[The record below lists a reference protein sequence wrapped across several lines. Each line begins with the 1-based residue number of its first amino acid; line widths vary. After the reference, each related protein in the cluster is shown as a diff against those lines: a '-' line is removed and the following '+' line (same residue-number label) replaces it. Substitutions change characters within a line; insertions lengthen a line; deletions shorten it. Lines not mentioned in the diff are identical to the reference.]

1 MPARKKEETAEEAK
15 ELLQQEEQK
24 APEEPEAPE
33 KQEEQEETEK
43 QEEQKAP
50 EEPEKKTGRLVATR
64 PILYQGRQF
73 QTGEQLPN
81 YDSSMVEAW
90 IKYGSAKFE

>member
-15 ELLQQEEQK
+15 ELLQPEEQK
-24 APEEPEAPE
+24 APEEPEEQKEPE
-33 KQEEQEETEK
+33 KP
-43 QEEQKAP
+43 EEQKAP
-50 EEPEKKTGRLVATR
+50 EKQAEPEKKTGRLVATR

-81 YDSSMVEAW
+81 YDSLMVEAW
-90 IKYGSAKFE
+90 IKYGSARFE